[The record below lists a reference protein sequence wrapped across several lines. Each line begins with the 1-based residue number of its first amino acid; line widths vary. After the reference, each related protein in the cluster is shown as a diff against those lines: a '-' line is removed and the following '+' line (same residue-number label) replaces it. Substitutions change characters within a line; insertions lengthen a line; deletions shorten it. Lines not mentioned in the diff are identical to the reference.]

1 MNEGTGQLFGAF
13 ALFKLKKGDILN
25 IKTLITLILS
35 GAIIIVAIDFFS
47 KNYNN
52 YQPQGELTSYEIG
65 NAYRLLDS
73 SLTTARYTYID
84 YLNDLP
90 SSLRDG
96 DESFRLALDN
106 DEALFD
112 DDIQSLSMTLSMNET
127 AVYTIELDEKGLYYL
142 ALETLIASATLNNI
156 TLSVKINDMYLY
168 DDHRAIDIPLTWM
181 DETKDF
187 QVDRYGDQ
195 VLPNQMTDTG
205 WRTIPLYNNTYV
217 SVQPLRFNLNEGAN
231 KIEITNVTS
240 TLITV
245 GDLDVVAPVALKT
258 YASYRSG
265 KPATEIKQQ
274 VIVNAIDYTSKNSS
288 FAHAMALNNPT
299 AQPFDAIYK
308 KLNVIDGTSWDLP
321 GQAIEYQVTVP
332 ENGNYHL
339 SFHYQN
345 MKHDYSVF
353 RSIYVN
359 GEILFDALNAYEFK
373 HTGAQKWAYETLQD
387 AEGNPY
393 LFYLTAGTHT
403 ITMRAESEPLEQAL
417 RYLQLI
423 IDHINKFSLDIRK
436 IAGKEVDRDRTWR
449 FTDYIPETPDY
460 LDAYETLLKAALTE
474 LAPYAPNGANATTL
488 SYIQKALYKLSLIQ
502 ENPDKVP
509 LYLEDLSGGT
519 GSIAQYLGDSL
530 TMVKEQPLYLNQLV
544 LNSEMKLPRANAN
557 WFQKTWAG
565 IKAFVASFT
574 SDKYKMTYNPDV
586 IDVWVNRPITY
597 VDMMQKMADQTFTPD
612 TGIQV
617 KISVMPDPNKLVM
630 ASAANQQP
638 DVALGLASYMPY
650 DLAIRGA
657 AYDLSSFSDYWQFAG
672 QFAPGA
678 FVPYIL
684 NDKSYA
690 LPETLD
696 FNVVMYRT
704 DIFEALNF
712 MVPDTWSEVIDIL
725 PELQQYGMNF
735 YHPIAGGVAIKW
747 FYQTSGFI
755 YQHGGSLYAET
766 GVKSNI
772 NSTEAIAGLTFLNQ
786 LFTNY
791 SLPEQVPSFY
801 NSFRYAT
808 LPIGIADF
816 GTYLLIKNAAPELA
830 GLWDI
835 APYPSVEVNGEA
847 NRHYIA
853 NGTAGVIL
861 SSTEQPDESWSFLKW
876 WMSVDTQS
884 KFAFNLQS
892 TYGPTYA
899 WLSGNIDAFRASP
912 FPEKDKMIILDQI
925 EWLVDV
931 PRTPGQYM
939 LERSLSDIW
948 NTAVYDGTPTGIAVD
963 RYTIVI
969 DREIRR
975 KMIEFGF
982 LDANGEPIIP
992 YNIRDIRWV
1001 RQKIMENQNG

>member
-1 MNEGTGQLFGAF
+1 M
-13 ALFKLKKGDILN
+13 
-25 IKTLITLILS
+25 
-35 GAIIIVAIDFFS
+35 IIVAVVLLSRD
-47 KNYNN
+47 YNN
-52 YQPQGELTSYEIG
+52 YKPEGELTGTVINGAFTDLS
-65 NAYRLLDS
+65 S
-73 SLTTARYTYID
+73 SLTTERYTYID

-90 SSLRDG
+90 SSLSYAVQ
-96 DESFRLALDN
+96 DEILVLDN
-106 DEALFD
+106 PEALFD
-112 DDIQSLSMTLSMNET
+112 DDIASLALSIGLGET
-127 AVYTIELDEKGLYYL
+127 ATYLITLEDEALYQMG
-142 ALETLIASATLNNI
+142 LETLIAAATLNNL
-156 TLSVKINDMYLY
+156 TLSVRINDIYLY

-181 DETKDF
+181 DESKNF

-195 VLPNQMTDTG
+195 VLPNQVIDEG
-205 WRTIPLYNNTYV
+205 WRRVSLYNNTYV
-217 SVQPLRFNLNEGAN
+217 SSDPLLFNLNEGLN
-231 KIEITNVTS
+231 KIEITNTTS
-240 TLITV
+240 TVITV
-245 GDLDVVAPVALKT
+245 GDLTLLAPKEDIT
-258 YASYRSG
+258 YNQYRSG
-265 KPATEIKQQ
+265 LPNTLVKDQI
-274 VIVNAIDYTSKNSS
+274 IVNAVDFSSKNSS
-288 FAHAMALNNPT
+288 FAHAMSLNSPT
-299 AQPFDAIYK
+299 VQPFDAIYK
-308 KLNVIDGTSWDLP
+308 KLNIIDGTSWDLS
-321 GQAIEYQVTVP
+321 GQSIDYTLTVP
-332 ENGNYHL
+332 QSGNYKI

-345 MKHDYSVF
+345 TKHDYSVF
-353 RSIYVN
+353 RSIRIN
-359 GEILFDALNAYEFK
+359 GEILFEDLRAYEFK
-373 HTGAQKWAYETLQD
+373 HTGGQKWAYETL
-387 AEGNPY
+387 ANEEGEDFI
-393 LFYLTAGTHT
+393 FYLPAGEHQ
-403 ITMRAESEPLEQAL
+403 ISLRAESEPLEQAL
-417 RYLQLI
+417 RYMQLV

-436 IAGKEVDRDRTWR
+436 IAGKEVDRDRSWR
-449 FTDYIPETPDY
+449 FTEYIPETEDY
-460 LDAYETLLKAALTE
+460 LNGYETLLKAALTE
-474 LAPYAPNGANATTL
+474 LAPYAPNGANSTTL

-509 LYLEDLSGGT
+509 LYLDDLSGGT

-530 TMVKEQPLYLNQLV
+530 TMVKEQPLYLNQIV
-544 LNSEMKLPRANAN
+544 ISHDTKLPRSNAN
-557 WFQKTWAG
+557 WFQKSWAG

-574 SDKYKMTYNPDV
+574 SDKYKMTYDEDV

-597 VDMMQKMADQTFTPD
+597 VDMMQKMADQTFTND

-630 ASAANQQP
+630 ASAADQQP

-657 AYDLSSFSDYWQFAG
+657 AYDLTSFDDYWTFAN

-696 FNVVMYRT
+696 FNVILYRT
-704 DIFEALNF
+704 DIFDALGF
-712 MVPDTWSEVIDIL
+712 MVPDSWDEVIDIL

-747 FYQTSGFI
+747 FYQTSGFV
-755 YQHGGSLYAET
+755 YQYGGSLYAET

-816 GTYLLIKNAAPELA
+816 ATYLLIKNAAPELA

-835 APYPSVEVNGEA
+835 APYPSVEVNGVE

-853 NGTAGVIL
+853 NGTSGVIL
-861 SSTEQPDESWSFLKW
+861 SSTEQPDESWAFLKW
-876 WMSVDTQS
+876 WMSVETQS
-884 KFAFNLQS
+884 QFAFNLQS

-899 WLSGNIDAFRASP
+899 WLSGNIDAFKASP
-912 FPEKDKMIILDQI
+912 FPEKDKLIILDQI

-963 RYTIVI
+963 RYTIII

-982 LDANGEPIIP
+982 LDNNGEPIEP
-992 YNIRDIRWV
+992 YNIRDIDWV
-1001 RQKIMENQNG
+1001 RSKILEAQNG

>member
-1 MNEGTGQLFGAF
+1 MKN
-13 ALFKLKKGDILN
+13 LKS
-25 IKTLITLILS
+25 ITIVVLS
-35 GAIIIVAIDFFS
+35 VAIMIVVIVLFS
-47 KNYNN
+47 KDYNN
-52 YQPQGELTSYEIG
+52 YEPQGELTGTVING
-65 NAYRLLDS
+65 AYMDLS
-73 SLTTARYTYID
+73 TSLTTERYTYID

-90 SSLRDG
+90 ADSSEYG
-96 DESFRLALDN
+96 ALDERLILKN
-106 DEALFD
+106 TEALFD
-112 DDIQSLSMTLSMNET
+112 NDIQSLSLPLALNET
-127 AVYTIELDEKGLYYL
+127 ANYEVDLEEEGLYHFG
-142 ALETLIASATLNNI
+142 LETLIASATLNNL
-156 TLSVKINDMYLY
+156 TLSIKVNGLYLY

-181 DETKDF
+181 DETKEF

-195 VLPNQMTDTG
+195 VLPNQVIDEG
-205 WRTIPLYNNTYV
+205 WRMMPLYNNTYV
-217 SVQPLRFNLNEGAN
+217 SVDPLLFNLNEGIN
-231 KIEITNVTS
+231 TIEITNTTS
-240 TLITV
+240 TVITV
-245 GDLDVVAPVALKT
+245 GDLTIIAPQVLT
-258 YASYRSG
+258 SYEQYRSG
-265 KPATEIKQQ
+265 KPLTEVKDSI
-274 VIVNAIDYTSKNSS
+274 VVNAIDFTEKNSS
-288 FAHAMALNNPT
+288 FAHAMALNSPT

-308 KLNVIDGTSWDLP
+308 KLNIIDGTSWDLP
-321 GQAIEYQVTVP
+321 GQEITYTINVP
-332 ENGNYHL
+332 QSGNYKL
-339 SFHYQN
+339 AFHYQN
-345 MKHDYSVF
+345 QKHDFSVF
-353 RSIYVN
+353 RSIYID
-359 GEILFDALNAYEFK
+359 GSIPFDALKAYEFE
-373 HTGAQKWAYETLQD
+373 HTGAQKWAYETLENV
-387 AEGNPY
+387 EGEDY
-393 LFYLTAGTHT
+393 LFYLTAGEHT
-403 ITMRAESEPLEQAL
+403 LTMRAESEPLEQAL
-417 RYLQLI
+417 RYVQLV

-436 IAGKEVDRDRTWR
+436 IAGKEVDRERSWR
-449 FTDYIPETPDY
+449 FTEYIPETPDY
-460 LDAYETLLKAALTE
+460 LNAYETLLKAALTE
-474 LAPYAPNGANATTL
+474 LAPYAPNGANSTTL

-530 TMVKEQPLYLNQLV
+530 TMIKEQPLYLNEFIV
-544 LNSEMKLPRANAN
+544 YFDTKLPRANAN
-557 WFQKTWAG
+557 FFQKTWASLR
-565 IKAFVASFT
+565 AFVASFT
-574 SDKYKMTYNPDV
+574 SDKYKMTYDENV

-597 VDMMQKMADQTFTPD
+597 VDMMQKMADQTFTD
-612 TGIQV
+612 ETGIQV

-630 ASAANQQP
+630 ASAADQQP

-657 AYDLSSFSDYWQFAG
+657 AYPLTSFSDYWEFAD

-696 FNVVMYRT
+696 FNVVLYRT
-704 DIFEALNF
+704 DIFNALGF

-755 YQHGGSLYAET
+755 YQYGGSLYADT

-816 GTYLLIKNAAPELA
+816 ATYLLIKNAAPELA

-835 APYPSVEVNGEA
+835 APYPSVEVNGEI

-853 NGTAGVIL
+853 NGTSGVIL
-861 SSTEQPDESWSFLKW
+861 SSTEQPDESWAFLKW
-876 WMSVDTQS
+876 WMSVETQS
-884 KFAFNLQS
+884 QFAFNLQS

-899 WLSGNIDAFRASP
+899 WLSGNIDAFRESP
-912 FPEKDKMIILDQI
+912 FPEKDKLVILDQI

-963 RYTIVI
+963 KYTIVI

-982 LDANGEPIIP
+982 LDNDGTPIEP
-992 YNIRDIRWV
+992 YNIRDIDWV
-1001 RQKIMENQNG
+1001 RQMIEEARNG

>member
-25 IKTLITLILS
+25 IKTLISLILS
-35 GAIIIVAIDFFS
+35 GAIIIVAIVFFS

-52 YQPQGELTSYEIG
+52 YQPQGELTSTEIKA
-65 NAYRLLDS
+65 AYQQLNS

-90 SSLRDG
+90 SSW
-96 DESFRLALDN
+96 SFGEMDASLALEN
-106 DEALFD
+106 AEALFN
-112 DDIQSLSMTLSMNET
+112 DDIQTLSMTLQMNDT
-127 AVYTIELDEKGLYYL
+127 ARYEIDLDEKGLYDF
-142 ALETLIASATLNNI
+142 ALETLVASATLNNL
-156 TLSVKINDMYLY
+156 TLSVKINDTYLY
-168 DDHRAIDIPLTWM
+168 DDHRTIDIPLTWM
-181 DETKDF
+181 DESKDF

-195 VLPNQMTDTG
+195 VLPNQITDTN
-205 WRTIPLYNNTYV
+205 WRVVSLYNNTYV
-217 SVQPLRFNLNEGAN
+217 SVQPLRFSLNEGVN
-231 KIEITNVTS
+231 KIEITNMTS
-240 TLITV
+240 TPVTV
-245 GDLDVVAPVALKT
+245 GNLHVNAPKALVT
-258 YASYRSG
+258 YASYRAG
-265 KPATEIKQQ
+265 KPATEVKDQI
-274 VIVNAIDYTSKNSS
+274 IVNAIDYTSKNSS
-288 FAHAMALNNPT
+288 FAHAMSLNDPT

-321 GQAIEYQVTVP
+321 GQAITYQITVP

-339 SFHYQN
+339 AFHYQN

-353 RSIYVN
+353 RSIYLN
-359 GEILFDALNAYEFK
+359 DEILFDALNAYEFK
-373 HTGAQKWAYETLQD
+373 FTGSQKWAYETLQNQQG
-387 AEGNPY
+387 EPY

-403 ITMRAESEPLEQAL
+403 LTMRAESEPLEQAL
-417 RYLQLI
+417 RYLQLV

-449 FTDYIPETPDY
+449 FTDYIPQTPDY

-474 LAPYAPNGANATTL
+474 LAPYAPNRANSTTL

-530 TMVKEQPLYLNQLV
+530 TMVKEQPLFLNQLV
-544 LNSEMKLPRANAN
+544 VFNDVKLPRANAN
-557 WFQKTWAG
+557 WFEKAWAG

-574 SDKYKMTYNPDV
+574 SDKYKMTYDPDV

-657 AYDLSSFSDYWQFAG
+657 AYDLSSFSDYWQFAS

-704 DIFEALNF
+704 DIFEALDF
-712 MVPDTWSEVIDIL
+712 MVPDSWAEVIDIL

-755 YQHGGSLYAET
+755 YQYGGSLYAET

-772 NSTEAIAGLTFLNQ
+772 NSTQAIAGLTFLNQ

-835 APYPSVEVNGEA
+835 APYPSVEVDGEI

-853 NGTAGVIL
+853 NGTSGVIL
-861 SSTEQPDESWSFLKW
+861 SSTEQPDESWAFLKW

-982 LDANGEPIIP
+982 LDANGQPIIP
-992 YNIRDIRWV
+992 YNIRDIDWV
-1001 RQKIMENQNG
+1001 RQKIQEA